1 MPALAFRVFFCA
13 RSITDSLRGFP
24 AFGAPGRPL
33 PSLVR
38 STGTTDLVHSSR
50 AAEGFKCSRFS
61 FRANDSQLCGAE
73 CSDESGCDNP
83 LYMRKNYL
91 AYGALGAVAASFGA
105 CSTDST
111 PISFC
116 SADEINVKG
125 QCLDDLTVATNT
137 VGFLPDRAKRASYT
151 GSAAFEIVDADSG
164 DVVLEGEGEGPTLA
178 DGGVNVYVAD
188 FSEVREPGSYFVR
201 ADGRVSGTFTI
212 GVDSLVSATEAA
224 MLGLYGQRCG
234 VNVSFEYGKDEF
246 SHGACHLEEA
256 SLSRVGGESKD
267 DTGGWHDAGDYGKY
281 VRNGA
286 FAVAFLLQAWEHFP
300 EILENWQFDIPER
313 GGDVPD
319 ILDEA
324 RVELEWILKTQF
336 EDGSFAHKVT
346 GAGFEADIAPTSDTQ
361 ARYFFSTSSHS
372 TGNAVAVLA
381 AAGRI
386 YEEFDSD
393 FAETCLDA
401 AVKGQEFLDENPQEI
416 DSEQIQGGTGTY
428 ASGGDTDERAWA
440 LVELWETTGEEGYL
454 RGFEG
459 IPVRVL
465 YNYDWPSTDNLA
477 ISTYLRSEREGRD
490 PATLARYEYSVV
502 ETADRQAAAAYADPF
517 GRGFQSYYW
526 GSAGVTVRM
535 AHTLADAHRL
545 YPNRAYLDGM
555 SSRIDHVMGLNHFA
569 RSFITGVGAN
579 APRNPH
585 HRPSSTDS
593 VGAPWPGLLIGGPN
607 PSPLTWTDA
616 YAVYDQNEIAVNW
629 NTALIYALVAAQATQ
644 DDDDAACVPNC
655 LPEAPAMGGAGG
667 GGAGGAG
674 Q

>member
-1 MPALAFRVFFCA
+1 
-13 RSITDSLRGFP
+13 
-24 AFGAPGRPL
+24 
-33 PSLVR
+33 
-38 STGTTDLVHSSR
+38 
-50 AAEGFKCSRFS
+50 
-61 FRANDSQLCGAE
+61 
-73 CSDESGCDNP
+73 
-83 LYMRKNYL
+83 MRKYYL
-91 AYGALGAVAASFGA
+91 GYWALGAVAASFGA
-105 CSTDST
+105 CSTDAT
-111 PISFC
+111 PLGFC
-116 SADEINVKG
+116 KADEISVNG
-125 QCLDDLTVATNT
+125 QCLEDLTVATNT
-137 VGFLPDRAKRASYT
+137 VGFLPERSKKAAYS

-164 DVVLEGEGEGPTLA
+164 DVVLEGEGDGPTVA
-178 DGGVNVYVAD
+178 DGGVSVYTAD

-201 ADGRVSGTFTI
+201 ADGRVSATFTI
-212 GVDSLVSATEAA
+212 GVDSLVAATEAA

-234 VNVSFEYGKDEF
+234 VSVSFEYGNNKF
-246 SHGACHLEEA
+246 SHGACHTEEA
-256 SLSRVGGESKD
+256 SLSRVGGSSKD

-300 EILENWQFDIPER
+300 EILEDWEFEIPER

-336 EDGSFAHKVT
+336 DDGSFAHKVT
-346 GAGFEADIAPTSDTQ
+346 GAGFEGDVLPTADTQ
-361 ARYFFSTSSHS
+361 GRFFFSTSSHS

-381 AAGRI
+381 AAARI

-401 AVKGQEFLDENPQEI
+401 AKKGQVFLDENPEEI
-416 DSEQIQGGTGTY
+416 DSEQISGGTGTY

-440 LVELWETTGEEGYL
+440 LVELWETTGDESYL
-454 RGFEG
+454 QGFEA

-465 YNYDWPSTDNLA
+465 YNYDWGNADNLA
-477 ISTYLRSEREGRD
+477 VATYLRSEREGRD
-490 PATLARYEYSVV
+490 SATLASYEYSVL
-502 ETADRQAAAAYADPF
+502 ETAERQAQASSTDPF

-535 AHTLADAHRL
+535 AHTLAEAHRL
-545 YPNRAYLDGM
+545 YPNQAYLDGM
-555 SSRIDHVMGLNHFA
+555 SWRIDHVMGLNQFA

-579 APRNPH
+579 PPRNPH
-585 HRPSSTDS
+585 HRPSNNDA

-607 PSPLTWTDA
+607 PDATTWKDD
-616 YAVYDQNEIAVNW
+616 YAVYDQNEIAINW

-644 DDDDAACVPNC
+644 DDEDAACVPNC
-655 LPEAPAMGGAGG
+655 IPDPPPMGGASGMG
-667 GGAGGAG
+667 DGGAGGAG